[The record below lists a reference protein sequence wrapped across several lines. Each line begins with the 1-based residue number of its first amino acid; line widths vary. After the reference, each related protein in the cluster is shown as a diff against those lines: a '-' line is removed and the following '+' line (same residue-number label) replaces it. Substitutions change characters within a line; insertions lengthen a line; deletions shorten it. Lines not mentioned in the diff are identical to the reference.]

1 MNSNNF
7 KIKFFIILLMLV
19 ALVIVGYFYSQQ
31 FKSSKVVFFNV
42 GQGDSIFIRTTDN
55 YKILIDGGPDKTV
68 LFKLAEQLPF
78 YDRQLD
84 LVVLTHPHADHV
96 TGLVEV
102 LKRYTVKQVALVG
115 SVDTTPAYLE
125 FLKIIQTKNIPVLK
139 IFKGQEIILG
149 TASFKF
155 LSPPANSAEIK
166 GGDLNDASAVF
177 KLSFKGQDFLLMG
190 DAGLKIEEQLLKNFT
205 VADLKST
212 VIKIGHHGSDYSS
225 GADFLAA
232 VQPQTAVISVGKN
245 SYGHPSPRILKRLER
260 LKVII
265 LRTDQDGDIVF

>member
-1 MNSNNF
+1 MSSNNF

-19 ALVIVGYFYSQQ
+19 ALVMVGYFYSQQ
-31 FKSSKVVFFNV
+31 FKSSEVVFFNV
-42 GQGDSIFIRTTDN
+42 GQGDSIFIRTADN

-84 LVVLTHPHADHV
+84 LVILTHPHADHV

-102 LKRYTVKQVALVG
+102 LKRHTVKQVALVG
-115 SVDTTPAYLE
+115 SVDTAPAYLA

-139 IFKGQEIILG
+139 VFKGQEVILG
-149 TASFKF
+149 TASLKF
-155 LSPPANSAEIK
+155 LSPPANSAEVK

-190 DAGLKIEEQLLKNFT
+190 DAGLKVEEQLLKDFT
-205 VADLKST
+205 AADLKST

-245 SYGHPSPRILKRLER
+245 SYGHPSPRLLKRLER
-260 LKVII
+260 LKVTI